1 MIDKTIMI
9 KITHFFSWLRQ
20 KCSRGN
26 HLTKTLPEK
35 SIENCS
41 GLWFVF
47 DLPEKKIRAWRGAN
61 GLERVYVND
70 VIVSERRS
78 FESTTNGHVFIMD
91 EHFYDIIFK
100 GIKSLRDGG
109 IECILLQDYEV
120 LKAQRIK
127 YPGQTIG
134 FLVWVITMIVMQCR
148 VWLKWSMWIDLIL
161 LVVYIIIIAILVK
174 KYGIRKRYY
183 FE

>member
-20 KCSRGN
+20 KYSRGN
-26 HLTKTLPEK
+26 RLAKALPEK
-35 SIENCS
+35 SIENRS

-47 DLPEKKIRAWRGAN
+47 PEKKIRAWRGAN

-70 VIVSERRS
+70 VIVSEHRS
-78 FESTTNGHVFIMD
+78 FGGTSGHVFIID

-100 GIKSLRDGG
+100 GISYLRDTG
-109 IECILLQDYEV
+109 IECTLLQDYEV
-120 LKAQRIK
+120 LKVQRIK
-127 YPGQTIG
+127 YPGASSITRLLSCIVGVTIA
-134 FLVWVITMIVMQCR
+134 QCKLYFR
-148 VWLKWSMWIDLIL
+148 WSMWVDLIL
-161 LVVYIIIIAILVK
+161 LGICIIMIAVEVK
-174 KYGIRKRYY
+174 KYGIRRRYY